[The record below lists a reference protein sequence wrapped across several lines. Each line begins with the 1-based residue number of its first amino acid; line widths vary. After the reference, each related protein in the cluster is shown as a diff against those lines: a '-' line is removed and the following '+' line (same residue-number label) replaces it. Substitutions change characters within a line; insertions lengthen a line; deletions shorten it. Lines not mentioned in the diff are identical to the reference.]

1 MNRRMRASLELAMA
15 ASLAILPLTAQQTG
29 TGAGAGA
36 GGATTGPGGATT
48 GPGGATTGRPG
59 NTSPFPGQDQQN
71 RFPEMQRPIFLSGKV
86 VLDDGTA
93 PPEPVNIERMCNGR
107 VRLEGYTDT
116 KGRFSFQL
124 GQNSGVLQDAS
135 MSSSDD
141 SFGGSSSSIGGTR
154 GSTGGFPGM
163 GNSRGVSERDLMGC
177 EIRAS
182 LPGFRSDIV
191 NLSGRRMF
199 DNPDVGTIVL
209 RRIANVEGTT
219 ISMVAMQAPKNAK
232 KSMDKARDLIKKNK
246 LAEAQKELEKAIQLY
261 PKYSTALFELGR
273 LMEAQ
278 NKPEEAFKAYEQ
290 ALAADPKYINP
301 YRQIAMMYFKDQKWQ
316 EVADTTSRIVKL
328 DPVSYPDAYF
338 YDSVANYY
346 LKKYDAAE
354 TSAREVLKLDPNHRM
369 PMVSNVLGA
378 ILIEKQ
384 DYTGAAEQLK
394 EYVKYAKPERDQ
406 ANIDR
411 AKKQIEQLEK
421 AITANAK

>member
-1 MNRRMRASLELAMA
+1 MNRRIRVSLELAMA
-15 ASLAILPLTAQQTG
+15 ASLAVLPVNAQQ
-29 TGAGAGA
+29 
-36 GGATTGPGGATT
+36 PGGNPAGNNPGSTPSNPTT
-48 GPGGATTGRPG
+48 TTPRPG
-59 NTSPFPGQDQQN
+59 TSPFPGQQDQQN
-71 RFPEMQRPIFLSGKV
+71 RFPDMQRPIFLSGKV
-86 VLDDGTA
+86 VLDDGTP
-93 PPEPVNIERMCNGR
+93 PPEPVNIERVCNGR

-135 MSSSDD
+135 MSNDD
-141 SFGGSSSSIGGTR
+141 SFGVGSPQLGNPRSSNA
-154 GSTGGFPGM
+154 GGFGGM
-163 GNSRGVSERDLMGC
+163 GTGRGVSERDLMGC
-177 EIRAS
+177 EIRAA

-209 RRIANVEGTT
+209 HRIANVEGTT
-219 ISMVAMQAPKNAK
+219 ISMVAMQAPKDAK

-246 LAEAQKELEKAIQLY
+246 TVEAQKELEKAIQLY
-261 PKYSTALFELGR
+261 PKYSTAHYELGR

-278 NKPEEAFKAYEQ
+278 NKPEEALKSYEQ

-301 YRQIAMMYFKDQKWQ
+301 YRQIAGMYFKDQKWQ

-369 PMVSNVLGA
+369 PMASNVLAA

-384 DYTGAAEQLK
+384 DYPGAAEQLK
-394 EYVKYAKPERDQ
+394 DFVKYAKPERDQ

-411 AKKQIEQLEK
+411 AKKQLEQLEK